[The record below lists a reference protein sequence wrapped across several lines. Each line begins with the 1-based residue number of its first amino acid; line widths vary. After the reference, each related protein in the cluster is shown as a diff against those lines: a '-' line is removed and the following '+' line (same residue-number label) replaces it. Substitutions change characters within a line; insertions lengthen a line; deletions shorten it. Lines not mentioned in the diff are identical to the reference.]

1 MDHMAIDIGRRKFIS
16 ALGGATFAWPLA
28 ARAQQP
34 APLRRL
40 GVLMP
45 EAETDAQSQTRR
57 RALEQGL
64 TVLGWTIGKN
74 LQIEYR
80 WAAGDPEQTK
90 LAAAELMKLT
100 PDVLLG
106 AATPP
111 VRALQ
116 QATTTIPII
125 FVGVTEP
132 VAQGFIPSLAHPGG
146 NLTGFTNIE
155 ATFGG
160 KWLELLKEVA
170 PPVTR
175 ALVMYNPEAT
185 AAVGFLNSLN
195 AAAQKLSVAL
205 NTALV
210 HQIADVETAAAILA
224 LEPGGGLI
232 VLPDPFTLT
241 HQKPVVEAAARHQL
255 PAIYAFRSFAID
267 GGLVSYGVDI
277 PDLFRLAAGYVDRI
291 LKGEKPADLPV
302 QQPTKFELVIN
313 LKTAKALG
321 LDVPPSLLIRA
332 DEVIE

>member
-1 MDHMAIDIGRRKFIS
+1 MRRREFITL
-16 ALGGATFAWPLA
+16 LGGTAVSWPVTT
-28 ARAQQP
+28 RAQQP
-34 APLRRL
+34 APVRRL

-45 EAETDAQSQTRR
+45 EAETDVQSQNRR
-57 RALEQGL
+57 KALEQAF
-64 TVLGWTIGKN
+64 TVLGWKLGKN

-90 LAAAELMKLT
+90 VAAAELVKLA

-106 AATPP
+106 AATPA

-116 QATTTIPII
+116 QATNTIPII

-132 VAQGFIPSLAHPGG
+132 VAQGFIPSLSHPGG

-155 ATFGG
+155 ATFGE

-170 PPVTR
+170 PRVTR
-175 ALVMYNPEAT
+175 ALVIYNPETT
-185 AAVGFLNSLN
+185 AVTGFPNSLN

-205 NTALV
+205 STALV
-210 HQIADVETAAAILA
+210 HQLADVEIAAAMLA
-224 LEPGGGLI
+224 REPSGGLI

-241 HQKPVVEAAARHQL
+241 HHKLVVEAAARHQL

-302 QQPTKFELVIN
+302 QQPTKFELIIN

-321 LDVPPSLLIRA
+321 LTVPQALLVAA

>member
-1 MDHMAIDIGRRKFIS
+1 MRRREFITL
-16 ALGGATFAWPLA
+16 LGGTAVSWPLTT
-28 ARAQQP
+28 RAQRP
-34 APLRRL
+34 APVRRL

-57 RALEQGL
+57 RALEQAF
-64 TVLGWTIGKN
+64 TVLGWTLGRN

-90 LAAAELMKLT
+90 IAAAELVKLA

-111 VRALQ
+111 VKALQ
-116 QATTTIPII
+116 QATGTIPII

-132 VAQGFIPSLAHPGG
+132 VAQGFIPNLSHPGG

-155 ATFGG
+155 ATFGE

-170 PPVTR
+170 PRVTR
-175 ALVMYNPEAT
+175 ALVIYNPEAT
-185 AAVGFLNSLN
+185 AAAGFLNSLN

-205 NTALV
+205 STALV
-210 HQIADVETAAAILA
+210 RQLADIETAAAMLA
-224 LEPGGGLI
+224 REPSGGLI
-232 VLPDPFTLT
+232 FLPDPFTLT
-241 HQKPVVEAAARHQL
+241 HHKSVVETAARHQL
-255 PAIYAFRSFAID
+255 PAIYAFRSFAMD
-267 GGLVSYGVDI
+267 GGLVSYGVDV

-302 QQPTKFELVIN
+302 QQPTKFELIIN

-321 LDVPPSLLIRA
+321 LTVPQTLLVAA

>member
-1 MDHMAIDIGRRKFIS
+1 MRRREFITL
-16 ALGGATFAWPLA
+16 LGGTAVSWPLTT
-28 ARAQQP
+28 RAQQP
-34 APLRRL
+34 APVRRL

-45 EAETDAQSQTRR
+45 EAETDAQSQDRR
-57 RALEQGL
+57 RALEQAF
-64 TVLGWTIGKN
+64 TVLGWTLGKN

-90 LAAAELMKLT
+90 LAATELVKLA

-106 AATPP
+106 AATPT

-116 QATTTIPII
+116 QATSTIPII

-132 VAQGFIPSLAHPGG
+132 VAQGFIPSLSHPGG

-155 ATFGG
+155 ATFDE

-170 PPVTR
+170 PRVTR
-175 ALVMYNPEAT
+175 ALVIYNPETT
-185 AAVGFLNSLN
+185 AAAGFLNSLN

-205 NTALV
+205 STGLV
-210 HQIADVETAAAILA
+210 HQLADVETAAAMLA
-224 LEPGGGLI
+224 REPGGGLI

-241 HQKPVVEAAARHQL
+241 HHKPVVEAAARHQL

-277 PDLFRLAAGYVDRI
+277 TDLFRLAAGYVDRI
-291 LKGEKPADLPV
+291 LKGEKPADLSV
-302 QQPTKFELVIN
+302 QQPTKFELIIN

-321 LDVPPSLLIRA
+321 LTVPQTLLVAA